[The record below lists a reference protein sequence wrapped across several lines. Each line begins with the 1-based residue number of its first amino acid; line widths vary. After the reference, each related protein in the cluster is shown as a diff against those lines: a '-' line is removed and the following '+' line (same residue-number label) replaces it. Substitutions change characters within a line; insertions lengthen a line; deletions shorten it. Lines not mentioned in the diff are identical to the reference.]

1 MFWIENG
8 IESVYC
14 IAIYACGSCL
24 PHAFLQEGACFASH
38 FRLTVHTLGAVRTL
52 DLALLASWF
61 SEDGRLL
68 PTRPVKNACSR
79 HIFYS
84 TLTVLAFISIQ
95 NTVVRARLCSAAMV
109 WMHARHAF
117 LTESTR
123 IWQQFQTKN
132 LWFVHMADHDHGGSA
147 VPPRSSSLESSQT
160 HPKTSRTAM
169 IWCSRQT
176 AILACLASRMHFCRR
191 VHDLNR
197 ISA

>member
-1 MFWIENG
+1 MRVHFGVLARTPSADGIKGCSVRAQVLADFRYLQATVSLGFATEN
-8 IESVYC
+8 
-14 IAIYACGSCL
+14 
-24 PHAFLQEGACFASH
+24 AFMSLK
-38 FRLTVHTLGAVRTL
+38 
-52 DLALLASWF
+52 
-61 SEDGRLL
+61 
-68 PTRPVKNACSR
+68 RPVKNACSR

-176 AILACLASRMHFCRR
+176 AILCVPCLSHAFLQEGACFESHFRLT
-191 VHDLNR
+191 VHTLCNE
-197 ISA
+197 